1 MKSPTRPTRG
11 SAEPGASHPGV
22 PPLSDASP
30 PTLEVRGV
38 EKTFGTIRAVRGVS
52 FEARAGQVTAL
63 LGPNGAGKTSLLR
76 MVIGMLRPDRGSLV
90 YRLGDSSNTASSSNT
105 AASSHPAPAARPDP
119 MRIGYLPEE
128 RGLYLDVPV
137 RRMLLYFAALRGM
150 PAAAAR
156 SAAEAWLA
164 RFDLADRA
172 GAEVR
177 DLSKGNQQKVQF
189 ISAILHRPA
198 LAVLDEPFSGLD
210 PVNQDF
216 FLELIRELAAGGTAV
231 LLSAH
236 QMQLVERLADQ
247 VILMRAGEAVSS
259 GTLDQLRARWA
270 TGRALRLRLAN
281 PLDPATLA
289 TLAGTPGVREATSLA
304 PDEVSL
310 VLEPEASLRP
320 LFSVLS
326 RDAEVRELESET
338 LTLHDLYLRTVTSA
352 GGKEAP

>member
-1 MKSPTRPTRG
+1 MTPPTHPARG
-11 SAEPGASHPGV
+11 SAEPGASHPGI
-22 PPLSDASP
+22 PSRPDSPP

-38 EKTFGTIRAVRGVS
+38 EKTFGAIQAVRGVS

-76 MVIGMLRPDRGSLV
+76 MIIGMLRPDRGSLV
-90 YRLGDSSNTASSSNT
+90 YRLGDPSDT
-105 AASSHPAPAARPDP
+105 AAPSHPAPRHPAPAPRPDP

-270 TGRALRLRLAN
+270 TGRALRLRLAA
-281 PLDPATLA
+281 PLDPATRA
-289 TLAGTPGVREATSLA
+289 TLAGTPGVREATSLT
-304 PDEVSL
+304 PGEVSL

-320 LFSVLS
+320 LFAVLS
-326 RDAEVRELESET
+326 RDAEVLELESET
-338 LTLHDLYLRTVTSA
+338 LTLHDLYLRTVTGA
-352 GGKEAP
+352 GGKEDS